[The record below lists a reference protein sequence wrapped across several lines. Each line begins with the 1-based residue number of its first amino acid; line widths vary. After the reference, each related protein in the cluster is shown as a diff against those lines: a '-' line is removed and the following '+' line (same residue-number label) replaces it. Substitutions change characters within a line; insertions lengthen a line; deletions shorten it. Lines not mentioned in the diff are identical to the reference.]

1 MIVAVQQL
9 AQLIEGE
16 EQANLF
22 GWYVGFVI
30 AVVVI
35 TAVVALVAAILQL
48 ARRIGL
54 QAQMAVQGLSRA
66 YENTRPLYDLE
77 TTSGIAGSV
86 ITNLNKV
93 RVAMEG

>member
-1 MIVAVQQL
+1 MNMLV
-9 AQLIEGE
+9 AQL
-16 EQANLF
+16 EQVESGANLF

-30 AVVVI
+30 AIVVI
-35 TAVVALVAAILQL
+35 TAVVALVGAILQL

-66 YENTRPLYDLE
+66 YDNTRPLEDLE
-77 TTSGIAGSV
+77 TTSRIAGSV

-93 RVAMEG
+93 RMSMEG

>member
-1 MIVAVQQL
+1 MNLVAQG
-9 AQLIEGE
+9 IEGE
-16 EQANLF
+16 QAANLF
-22 GWYVGFVI
+22 GWYLGFVI

-35 TAVVALVAAILQL
+35 TAVVALVAAILQV

-66 YENTRPLYDLE
+66 YDNTKPLYELE

-93 RVAMEG
+93 RLAMEG